1 MAASIL
7 LIEDDRET
15 ARLIARVLQQPAVGF
30 AVTSVWSAHAGLEHL
45 AAHPVDCVLL
55 DYRLPDTDGL
65 ACLRA
70 IRQRHPAVA
79 VVFVTGAGSE
89 ELAVEAMQLGARSY
103 VTKHGQYLP
112 RLLDRLREALGAR
125 ELAQVT
131 HSRAGRPAAGVGPG
145 WEICK
150 RYRLEGI
157 VGQSAALDAVLT
169 EAERAARSRDIV
181 LLEGETGTGKDVLA
195 RAIHNQGTRRPGPFV
210 AQNCAALPESLLES
224 ELFGFVRGAFTG
236 ADHPHPGLFTQ
247 ADGGT
252 LFLDE
257 ISAASLPVQAK
268 LLRVLEDGAVR
279 PLGGTRAATVDVRVI
294 AATNRDLRQA
304 AQEGSFR
311 ADLYYR
317 LEQLRI
323 RLPPLRE
330 RREDVAS
337 LAQHFLRELAARDGT
352 APRTLD
358 ARALRALE
366 DYPWPGNIRELKS
379 EIHRVAS
386 RAEGRQRVTLDFVSP
401 WIVAAAAGPAGTEG
415 DRPLKQIVREVEV
428 AIIHARLREHGYQR
442 TATAR
447 SLGLSRESLW
457 AKMRQL
463 GIQLSAR
470 EDEYA

>member
-1 MAASIL
+1 MATSIL
-7 LIEDDRET
+7 LIEDDVET
-15 ARLIARVLQQPAVGF
+15 ARLIVRALERPPAGV
-30 AVTSVWSAHAGLEHL
+30 AVTPVWSAHAGLEHL

-65 ACLRA
+65 TCLRT
-70 IRQRHPAVA
+70 IRRQHPDVP

-89 ELAVEAMQLGARSY
+89 EVAVEAMQLGARSY

-112 RLLDRLREALGAR
+112 RLLERLREALGAR
-125 ELAQVT
+125 ELEQAA
-131 HSRAGRPAAGVGPG
+131 RGRPGPALAAPRPS
-145 WEICK
+145 WELRE

-157 VGQSAALDAVLT
+157 VGQSAALAGVLA
-169 EAERAARSRDIV
+169 EAERAAASDEIV

-195 RAIHNQGTRRPGPFV
+195 RAIHNQGARRPGPFV

-236 ADHPHPGLFTQ
+236 ADRQHPGLFAQ

-257 ISAASLPVQAK
+257 ISAACLPVQAK

-279 PLGGTRAATVDVRVI
+279 PLGGERQRTVDVRVI
-294 AATNRDLRQA
+294 AASNRDLRRA
-304 AQEGSFR
+304 AREGTFR
-311 ADLYYR
+311 PDLYYR
-317 LEQLRI
+317 LERLRI

-330 RREDVAS
+330 RREDIAL
-337 LAQHFLRELAARDGT
+337 LAQHFLSELV
-352 APRTLD
+352 PRTGTSLRGFD
-358 ARALRALE
+358 PQALRALE
-366 DYPWPGNIRELKS
+366 GYAWPGNIRELKS
-379 EIHRVAS
+379 EVHRLAA
-386 RAEGRQRVTLDFVSP
+386 RADGRQRITLDLVSP
-401 WIVAAAAGPAGTEG
+401 WIVADGPFADADG
-415 DRPLKQIVREVEV
+415 DRPLKEIVHDVEV
-428 AIIHARLREHGYQR
+428 AVIHARLQEHGYQR

-463 GIQLSAR
+463 GIRLRPRQ
-470 EDEYA
+470 DGNV